1 MNRRS
6 AALLAATALAL
17 AACAPDAA
25 EDAPAPEPAPPA
37 ADAAPADPD
46 QAARIQALRD
56 NWNIPT
62 EPFHIIDNIYY
73 VGTQGLGAYLFTTD
87 QGHILLDGAL
97 EESVPHIKANIETLG
112 FNVADVKILL
122 NSHAHFD
129 HSAGLAQLKADTG
142 AQLVAMEGDVSALE
156 GGFYLGSEDVTLM
169 NAPPVQVDR
178 IIHDGDTVE
187 LGNHVLTAH
196 HTPGHTRGCTSWG
209 TTASA
214 YGDNYEVLVFC
225 SASVAANR
233 LVGPPQYEGIVD
245 DYRNTFEKAKNI
257 SVHIPLAPHPDF
269 FDLLAKRDAMAADDS
284 ENPFIDPTAFLA
296 YIAAQESAFE
306 AALERQ
312 IEATGA
318 EIATP

>member
-1 MNRRS
+1 MHRLTL
-6 AALLAATALAL
+6 AFAATLAV
-17 AACAPDAA
+17 AACSPEAA
-25 EDAPAPEPAPPA
+25 EEAPAPEPAAPA
-37 ADAAPADPD
+37 AAAPPVDPE

-87 QGHILLDGAL
+87 EGHILLDGAL
-97 EESVPHIKANIETLG
+97 EESVPLIEANIATLG
-112 FNVADVKILL
+112 FELADVKILL

-156 GGFYLGSEDVTLM
+156 GGFYLGSEDQTLM
-169 NAPPVQVDR
+169 NAPPVKVDR

-233 LVGPPQYEGIVD
+233 LVGPEQYEGIVD
-245 DYRNTFEKAKNI
+245 DYRSTFEIARNM
-257 SVHIPLAPHPDF
+257 SVDIPLAPHPDF
-269 FDLLAKRDAMAADDS
+269 FDLIAKRDAVAADDS
-284 ENPFIDPTAFLA
+284 ENPFIDPTAFA
-296 YIAAQESAFE
+296 EYISAQESAFE
-306 AALERQ
+306 AALEQQ